1 MSAAERIDPA
11 TACTLP
17 IYSSVE
23 DAAPDRLIS
32 LAELAA
38 LACAPT
44 LGPKLESSL
53 VTPYSATGKKKEHAL
68 QSLYHLLVIDHDH
81 DNQDAAGIES
91 IYDSFG
97 VAFLAYTTSTH
108 QRPDKQGVIA
118 NRWKVLVPLAAPI
131 DAKLY
136 NRIARGLAYA
146 LGADVA
152 QARVQQGFFAPNRE
166 AADQPYEYLDRLSR
180 PHLDA
185 DDYKQPLIAEALAGW
200 QSLQREKE
208 AQSQA
213 AKVKTRPILSADKV
227 GIIDKALTAYSIR
240 DLLEANGYKRQGA
253 DYLSPTSSSGNA
265 GVHILEREGKEV
277 CYSHH
282 GESDPLSNLNH
293 NGHALDAFD
302 VLVALEYRGD
312 FTLAIRTEAA
322 KLDQEGQKQRQ
333 REHMQ
338 AKAEREAAAHQDAE
352 PDQEEEQSP
361 APAFDNELP
370 GRLADLQLAIF
381 DRMRK
386 PSALGAAMVALTVC
400 GHLLGRRVMGPTNL
414 GCNLQTI
421 ICAATGRGK
430 DSLVGAPEWLMKPL
444 GEDLQA
450 TIAGQFASRPALHEH
465 LMQQPCTLASIDE
478 VGHMLKAIGN
488 PRDSHMHDLG
498 GFIMELFS
506 SASKTIIPRGRRKA
520 KGVVDLEPVKH
531 PHFSLV
537 GATTPAML
545 GLALTS
551 DMTAAGQL
559 NRLLICCLDD
569 WNGHRQKPRF
579 NAAPGWWAGW
589 ANDLQANYPDPG
601 LHGEPLKMSWTKD
614 ADAFFWSEEERRDDA
629 LEGQA
634 DMVQQ
639 LRRRDCE
646 HALKIAQVVALA
658 DFKTEVTR
666 SHLEWSF
673 SFVDRLQWAVLDLC
687 RAEGILQGSSLD
699 AVAKTAADH
708 LRKHGPKTEARLAAD
723 CRVFGATK
731 SGDRAHVMRI
741 MRESF
746 GMTSNATGRT
756 FKLAVR

>member
-1 MSAAERIDPA
+1 MTAQAAHLKISPVEHFKSLKKARKGSNGWWNACCPA
-11 TACTLP
+11 HADSSPSLGFKEQENGDVGFVCRAGCDKENILAAMGLEWSDVFASSMTLESRLQYHRKHLEAE
-17 IYSSVE
+17 IYHLRTLVNIASSKPGDLMESDIPV
-23 DAAPDRLIS
+23 AAQAVDRLPKAE
-32 LAELAA
+32 AELQAM
-38 LACAPT
+38 T
-44 LGPKLESSL
+44 
-53 VTPYSATGKKKEHAL
+53 
-68 QSLYHLLVIDHDH
+68 
-81 DNQDAAGIES
+81 
-91 IYDSFG
+91 DS
-97 VAFLAYTTSTH
+97 
-108 QRPDKQGVIA
+108 
-118 NRWKVLVPLAAPI
+118 
-131 DAKLY
+131 
-136 NRIARGLAYA
+136 
-146 LGADVA
+146 
-152 QARVQQGFFAPNRE
+152 
-166 AADQPYEYLDRLSR
+166 
-180 PHLDA
+180 
-185 DDYKQPLIAEALAGW
+185 
-200 QSLQREKE
+200 
-208 AQSQA
+208 
-213 AKVKTRPILSADKV
+213 
-227 GIIDKALTAYSIR
+227 
-240 DLLEANGYKRQGA
+240 
-253 DYLSPTSSSGNA
+253 
-265 GVHILEREGKEV
+265 
-277 CYSHH
+277 
-282 GESDPLSNLNH
+282 
-293 NGHALDAFD
+293 
-302 VLVALEYRGD
+302 
-312 FTLAIRTEAA
+312 
-322 KLDQEGQKQRQ
+322 
-333 REHMQ
+333 
-338 AKAEREAAAHQDAE
+338 
-352 PDQEEEQSP
+352 DQEEEQPP

-400 GHLLGRRVMGPTNL
+400 GHLLGRRVLGPTKL

-430 DSLVGAPEWLMKPL
+430 DSLVGTPEWLMKPL
-444 GEDLQA
+444 GETLQA

-488 PRDSHMHDLG
+488 PSNAHMHDLG

-506 SASKTIIPRGRRKA
+506 SASKIIIPRGRRKA

-646 HALKIAQVVALA
+646 HALKIAQVVALS

-666 SHLEWSF
+666 SHLEWAF

-708 LRKHGPKTEARLAAD
+708 LRKHGPKTEARLSAD

>member
-1 MSAAERIDPA
+1 MTAQAAHLKISPVEHFKSLKKARKGSNGWWNACCPA
-11 TACTLP
+11 HADSSPSLGFKEQENGDVGFVCRAGCDKENILAAMGLEWSDVFASSMTLESRLQYHRKHLEAE
-17 IYSSVE
+17 IYHLRTLVNIASSKPGDLMESDIPV
-23 DAAPDRLIS
+23 AAQAVDRLPKAE
-32 LAELAA
+32 AELQAM
-38 LACAPT
+38 T
-44 LGPKLESSL
+44 
-53 VTPYSATGKKKEHAL
+53 
-68 QSLYHLLVIDHDH
+68 
-81 DNQDAAGIES
+81 
-91 IYDSFG
+91 DS
-97 VAFLAYTTSTH
+97 
-108 QRPDKQGVIA
+108 
-118 NRWKVLVPLAAPI
+118 
-131 DAKLY
+131 
-136 NRIARGLAYA
+136 
-146 LGADVA
+146 
-152 QARVQQGFFAPNRE
+152 
-166 AADQPYEYLDRLSR
+166 
-180 PHLDA
+180 
-185 DDYKQPLIAEALAGW
+185 
-200 QSLQREKE
+200 
-208 AQSQA
+208 
-213 AKVKTRPILSADKV
+213 
-227 GIIDKALTAYSIR
+227 
-240 DLLEANGYKRQGA
+240 
-253 DYLSPTSSSGNA
+253 
-265 GVHILEREGKEV
+265 
-277 CYSHH
+277 
-282 GESDPLSNLNH
+282 
-293 NGHALDAFD
+293 
-302 VLVALEYRGD
+302 
-312 FTLAIRTEAA
+312 
-322 KLDQEGQKQRQ
+322 
-333 REHMQ
+333 
-338 AKAEREAAAHQDAE
+338 
-352 PDQEEEQSP
+352 DQEEDQPP

-400 GHLLGRRVMGPTNL
+400 GHLLGRRVLGPTNL

-430 DSLVGAPEWLMKPL
+430 DSLVGTPEWLMKPL
-444 GEDLQA
+444 GETLQA

-488 PRDSHMHDLG
+488 PSNAHMHDLG

-646 HALKIAQVVALA
+646 HALKIAQVVALS

-666 SHLEWSF
+666 SHLEWAF

>member
-1 MSAAERIDPA
+1 VGFVCRAGCDKESILAVMGLQWSDVFASSMTLESRLQYHRKHLEAEIYHLRTLVNIASSKPGDLMESDIPVAAQA
-11 TACTLP
+11 
-17 IYSSVE
+17 V
-23 DAAPDRLIS
+23 DRLPKAE
-32 LAELAA
+32 AELQAM
-38 LACAPT
+38 T
-44 LGPKLESSL
+44 
-53 VTPYSATGKKKEHAL
+53 
-68 QSLYHLLVIDHDH
+68 
-81 DNQDAAGIES
+81 
-91 IYDSFG
+91 DS
-97 VAFLAYTTSTH
+97 
-108 QRPDKQGVIA
+108 
-118 NRWKVLVPLAAPI
+118 
-131 DAKLY
+131 
-136 NRIARGLAYA
+136 
-146 LGADVA
+146 
-152 QARVQQGFFAPNRE
+152 
-166 AADQPYEYLDRLSR
+166 
-180 PHLDA
+180 
-185 DDYKQPLIAEALAGW
+185 
-200 QSLQREKE
+200 
-208 AQSQA
+208 
-213 AKVKTRPILSADKV
+213 
-227 GIIDKALTAYSIR
+227 
-240 DLLEANGYKRQGA
+240 
-253 DYLSPTSSSGNA
+253 
-265 GVHILEREGKEV
+265 
-277 CYSHH
+277 
-282 GESDPLSNLNH
+282 
-293 NGHALDAFD
+293 
-302 VLVALEYRGD
+302 
-312 FTLAIRTEAA
+312 
-322 KLDQEGQKQRQ
+322 
-333 REHMQ
+333 
-338 AKAEREAAAHQDAE
+338 
-352 PDQEEEQSP
+352 DQEEEDQP
-361 APAFDNELP
+361 APIFDNELP

-400 GHLLGRRVMGPTNL
+400 GHLLGRRVLGPTNL

-430 DSLVGAPEWLMKPL
+430 DSLVGTPEWLMKPL
-444 GEDLQA
+444 GDDLQA

-488 PRDSHMHDLG
+488 PSNAHMHDLG

-506 SASKTIIPRGRRKA
+506 SASRTIIPRGRRKA

-666 SHLEWSF
+666 SHLEWAF

>member
-1 MSAAERIDPA
+1 MTAQAAHLKISPVEHFKSLKKARKGSNGWWNACCPA
-11 TACTLP
+11 HADSSPSLGFKEQENGDVGFVCRAGCDKENILAAMGLEWSDVFASSMTLESRLQYHRKHLEAE
-17 IYSSVE
+17 IYHLRTLVNIASSKPGDLMESDIPV
-23 DAAPDRLIS
+23 AAQAVDRLPKAE
-32 LAELAA
+32 AELQAM
-38 LACAPT
+38 T
-44 LGPKLESSL
+44 
-53 VTPYSATGKKKEHAL
+53 
-68 QSLYHLLVIDHDH
+68 
-81 DNQDAAGIES
+81 
-91 IYDSFG
+91 DS
-97 VAFLAYTTSTH
+97 
-108 QRPDKQGVIA
+108 
-118 NRWKVLVPLAAPI
+118 
-131 DAKLY
+131 
-136 NRIARGLAYA
+136 
-146 LGADVA
+146 
-152 QARVQQGFFAPNRE
+152 
-166 AADQPYEYLDRLSR
+166 
-180 PHLDA
+180 
-185 DDYKQPLIAEALAGW
+185 
-200 QSLQREKE
+200 
-208 AQSQA
+208 
-213 AKVKTRPILSADKV
+213 
-227 GIIDKALTAYSIR
+227 
-240 DLLEANGYKRQGA
+240 
-253 DYLSPTSSSGNA
+253 
-265 GVHILEREGKEV
+265 
-277 CYSHH
+277 
-282 GESDPLSNLNH
+282 
-293 NGHALDAFD
+293 
-302 VLVALEYRGD
+302 
-312 FTLAIRTEAA
+312 
-322 KLDQEGQKQRQ
+322 
-333 REHMQ
+333 
-338 AKAEREAAAHQDAE
+338 
-352 PDQEEEQSP
+352 DQEEEQPP

-400 GHLLGRRVMGPTNL
+400 GHLLGRRVLGPTNL

-430 DSLVGAPEWLMKPL
+430 DSLVGTPEWLMKPL
-444 GEDLQA
+444 GETLQA

-488 PRDSHMHDLG
+488 PSNAHMHDLG

-666 SHLEWSF
+666 SHLEWAF

-687 RAEGILQGSSLD
+687 RSEGILQGSSLD

>member
-1 MSAAERIDPA
+1 MTAQAAHLKISPVEHFKSLKKARKGSNGWWNACCPA
-11 TACTLP
+11 HAD
-17 IYSSVE
+17 SS
-23 DAAPDRLIS
+23 PS
-32 LAELAA
+32 LGFKEQENGDVGFVCRAGCDKENILAA
-38 LACAPT
+38 MGLEWSDVFASSMT
-44 LGPKLESSL
+44 LESR
-53 VTPYSATGKKKEHAL
+53 L
-68 QSLYHLLVIDHDH
+68 QYHRKHLEAEIYHLRTLV
-81 DNQDAAGIES
+81 N
-91 IYDSFG
+91 
-97 VAFLAYTTSTH
+97 
-108 QRPDKQGVIA
+108 IA
-118 NRWKVLVPLAAPI
+118 SSAP
-131 DAKLY
+131 A
-136 NRIARGLAYA
+136 
-146 LGADVA
+146 
-152 QARVQQGFFAPNRE
+152 
-166 AADQPYEYLDRLSR
+166 
-180 PHLDA
+180 
-185 DDYKQPLIAEALAGW
+185 
-200 QSLQREKE
+200 
-208 AQSQA
+208 
-213 AKVKTRPILSADKV
+213 
-227 GIIDKALTAYSIR
+227 
-240 DLLEANGYKRQGA
+240 DLLE
-253 DYLSPTSSSGNA
+253 
-265 GVHILEREGKEV
+265 
-277 CYSHH
+277 
-282 GESDPLSNLNH
+282 SDIP
-293 NGHALDAFD
+293 
-302 VLVALEYRGD
+302 VA
-312 FTLAIRTEAA
+312 A
-322 KLDQEGQKQRQ
+322 
-333 REHMQ
+333 Q
-338 AKAEREAAAHQDAE
+338 AVDRLPKAEAE
-352 PDQEEEQSP
+352 LQAMTDSDQEEEQPP

-370 GRLADLQLAIF
+370 GRLADLQLTIF

-400 GHLLGRRVMGPTNL
+400 GHLLGRRVLGPTNL

-430 DSLVGAPEWLMKPL
+430 DSLVGTPEWLMKPL
-444 GEDLQA
+444 GETLQA

-488 PRDSHMHDLG
+488 PSNAHMHDLG

-506 SASKTIIPRGRRKA
+506 SASRTIIPRGRRKA

-666 SHLEWSF
+666 SHLEWAF

>member
-1 MSAAERIDPA
+1 MTVQAAHLKISPVEHFKSLKKARKGSNGWWNACCPA
-11 TACTLP
+11 HADSSPSLGFKEQENGDVGFVCRAGCDKENILAAMGLEWSDVFASSMTLESRLQYHRKHLEAE
-17 IYSSVE
+17 IYHLRTLVNIASSKPGDLMESDIPV
-23 DAAPDRLIS
+23 AAQAVDRLPKAE
-32 LAELAA
+32 AELQAM
-38 LACAPT
+38 T
-44 LGPKLESSL
+44 
-53 VTPYSATGKKKEHAL
+53 
-68 QSLYHLLVIDHDH
+68 
-81 DNQDAAGIES
+81 
-91 IYDSFG
+91 DS
-97 VAFLAYTTSTH
+97 
-108 QRPDKQGVIA
+108 
-118 NRWKVLVPLAAPI
+118 
-131 DAKLY
+131 
-136 NRIARGLAYA
+136 
-146 LGADVA
+146 
-152 QARVQQGFFAPNRE
+152 
-166 AADQPYEYLDRLSR
+166 
-180 PHLDA
+180 
-185 DDYKQPLIAEALAGW
+185 
-200 QSLQREKE
+200 
-208 AQSQA
+208 
-213 AKVKTRPILSADKV
+213 
-227 GIIDKALTAYSIR
+227 
-240 DLLEANGYKRQGA
+240 
-253 DYLSPTSSSGNA
+253 
-265 GVHILEREGKEV
+265 
-277 CYSHH
+277 
-282 GESDPLSNLNH
+282 
-293 NGHALDAFD
+293 
-302 VLVALEYRGD
+302 
-312 FTLAIRTEAA
+312 
-322 KLDQEGQKQRQ
+322 
-333 REHMQ
+333 
-338 AKAEREAAAHQDAE
+338 
-352 PDQEEEQSP
+352 DQEEDQPP

-400 GHLLGRRVMGPTNL
+400 GHLLGRRVLGPTNL

-430 DSLVGAPEWLMKPL
+430 DSLVGTPEWLMKPL
-444 GEDLQA
+444 GETLQA

-488 PRDSHMHDLG
+488 PSNAHMHDLG

-506 SASKTIIPRGRRKA
+506 SASKMIIPRGRRKA

-646 HALKIAQVVALA
+646 HALKIAQVVALS

-666 SHLEWSF
+666 SHLEWAF